1 MYEKR
6 CATIMLMLFHGR
18 RKSGFTIVE
27 LLIVIVVIA
36 VLAAITIVAFNGVQQ
51 RSRDARRAQD
61 MATIK
66 KALLMYQADNG
77 GVQRTTTYAGNDG
90 GGWDSSATAPW
101 MSFLGS
107 QYGGPMP
114 VDPINTP
121 NTAGTGDP
129 TQGGQ
134 SYYYYCYNAGSGPNP
149 ATANVRFGYWSEQ
162 TKAMV
167 NVFLPVDACL

>member
-1 MYEKR
+1 MLSDTSKR
-6 CATIMLMLFHGR
+6 H
-18 RKSGFTIVE
+18 GFTIVE

-36 VLAAITIVAFNGVQQ
+36 VLAAITIVAFNGVQL
-51 RSRDARRAQD
+51 RARDADRAQD

-107 QYGGPMP
+107 QYGGPIP

-121 NTAGTGDP
+121 NTVGTGDP
-129 TQGGQ
+129 TLGGQ
-134 SYYYYCYNAGSGPNP
+134 SYFYYCYNAGSGPNP
-149 ATANVRFGYWSEQ
+149 ATANVRLGYWSEQ
-162 TKAMV
+162 TKARV
-167 NVFLPVDACL
+167 NVDIPVDNCI